1 MRILRKYW
9 FDAVLVALLLLS
21 AVLMLVASTDPVLP
35 SIRGTAAHELLRQ
48 FQTGNQIVFDLSVG
62 VLAGIFIYY
71 MVVRIPEYQK
81 RRRLRANL
89 AATYQSFK
97 EDSIAI
103 YLGCFMG
110 SYPPGLPRQ
119 LSEQVEFRSFFN
131 EQHTP
136 DQDRWHAVANGLN
149 DYSLKTLL
157 IELEIL
163 AQEIHF
169 TLSATDVQDQ
179 RAFQFL
185 KRLTHIIH
193 RGKNW
198 TTDYD
203 DVKSLMGFLWSLHTG
218 WSWIDGYPDS
228 DPVAEVIASI

>member
-1 MRILRKYW
+1 MQLLRKYG
-9 FDAVLVALLLLS
+9 FDTFLFALSLLS
-21 AVLMLVASTDPVLP
+21 SVLMLVASTDPVVP
-35 SIRGTAAHELLRQ
+35 SISGTAANELLMQ

-62 VLAGIFIYY
+62 VLASIFIYY
-71 MVVRIPEYQK
+71 LVVRIPEYQK

-89 AATYQSFK
+89 ATTYLSFK

-103 YLGCFMG
+103 YLGCIMG
-110 SYPPGLPRQ
+110 SYPSGLPRR
-119 LSEQVEFRSFFN
+119 LSDQVEFRSFFK
-131 EQHTP
+131 EQHTH
-136 DQDRWHAVANGLN
+136 DQDRWQAVANGLN
-149 DYSLKTLL
+149 DDRLKTLL
-157 IELEIL
+157 IELDIL

-198 TTDYD
+198 TSDYD

-228 DPVAEVIASI
+228 DPVVAVIDSI

>member
-1 MRILRKYW
+1 MQLLRKYG
-9 FDAVLVALLLLS
+9 FDTVLVALSLL
-21 AVLMLVASTDPVLP
+21 AFVLMLVASDDPVVS
-35 SIRGTAAHELLRQ
+35 SIRGTAANVFLLQ

-62 VLAGIFIYY
+62 VLASIFMYY
-71 MVVRIPEYQK
+71 LVVRIPEYQK

-89 AATYQSFK
+89 ATTYLSFK

-103 YLGCFMG
+103 YLSCIMG
-110 SYPPGLPRQ
+110 SYPSVLPNQ
-119 LSEQVEFRSFFN
+119 LSDQVEFRSFFK

-136 DQDRWHAVANGLN
+136 DQDRWQAVANGLN
-149 DYSLKTLL
+149 DERLRRLL

-185 KRLTHIIH
+185 KRLTHIIY

-203 DVKSLMGFLWSLHTG
+203 DVKSLMRFLWSLHTG

-228 DPVAEVIASI
+228 DPVVGVIDSI

>member
-1 MRILRKYW
+1 MRILRKYV
-9 FDAVLVALLLLS
+9 FDAALVALSLLS
-21 AVLMLVASTDPVLP
+21 AALMLVASTDPVLP

-62 VLAGIFIYY
+62 VLTSIFIYY
-71 MVVRIPEYQK
+71 MVVRIPEYDK

-89 AATYQSFK
+89 ASTYQSFK

-103 YLGCFMG
+103 YLGCLMG
-110 SYPPGLPRQ
+110 SYPSGLPRQ
-119 LSEQVEFRSFFN
+119 ISDQVEFRSFFK

-149 DYSLKTLL
+149 DNSLKTLL

>member
-1 MRILRKYW
+1 MQLLRKYG
-9 FDAVLVALLLLS
+9 FDTGLVALSLLS
-21 AVLMLVASTDPVLP
+21 FVLMLVASPDPVVP
-35 SIRGTAAHELLRQ
+35 SIRGTAANELLMQ
-48 FQTGNQIVFDLSVG
+48 FQTGNQIIFDLSVG
-62 VLAGIFIYY
+62 VLASIFIYY
-71 MVVRIPEYQK
+71 LVVHIPEYQK

-89 AATYQSFK
+89 ATTYLSFK

-103 YLGCFMG
+103 YLGCIMG
-110 SYPPGLPRQ
+110 SYPSDLPHR
-119 LSEQVEFRSFFN
+119 LSDQVEFRSFFK

-136 DQDRWHAVANGLN
+136 DQDRWQAVANGLN
-149 DYSLKTLL
+149 DDRLKTLL

-228 DPVAEVIASI
+228 DPVVEVIDSI